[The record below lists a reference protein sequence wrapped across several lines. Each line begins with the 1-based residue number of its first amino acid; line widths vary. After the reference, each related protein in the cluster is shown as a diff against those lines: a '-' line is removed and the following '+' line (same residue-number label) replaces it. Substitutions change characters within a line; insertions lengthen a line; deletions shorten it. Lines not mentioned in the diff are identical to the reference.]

1 MMNRKRFFGGAA
13 HVFFDLAAT
22 VGSFFLAAWIRGKA
36 EVEPG
41 KPFHLALHLWLL
53 PVVLAVWAPLLWR
66 WGFHRAQRTDQ
77 PGLELWK
84 LVKTVAV
91 GSLVVLAV
99 IVLRK
104 FDPSRAFLA
113 LFVGLDAALLFL
125 LRMACVSVAH
135 HQRKRGYDRVY
146 VIVAGTGKAAR
157 QHVERIKVHPE
168 WGLEVK
174 GLLAEVPKLS
184 LDEVAGFKV
193 LGSLADLPDLLKKEV
208 VDEVH
213 FAVSRRT
220 LERLDEAVLVCDEM
234 GVTVRVTMG
243 LLGRLNS
250 RTSLEALEG
259 TALLTLSSAPRDG
272 FALLVKRVIDVGVS
286 AAALVA
292 ALPVVA
298 LAALAVK
305 ATSPGPLIFRQKR
318 SGMNG
323 RDFTLY
329 KFRTMV
335 ANAAALQAGLAAKNE
350 MDGPVFKIKADPRV
364 TSVGRVLRKL
374 SLDELPQL
382 WNVLR
387 GDMSIVGPR
396 PALPSEVGKYERWQR
411 RRLSMRPGI
420 TCIWQVSGR
429 NNVDFKHWMEMDLEY
444 IDNWS
449 LALDCRI
456 IFKTIPAVLFSRG
469 AS

>member
-1 MMNRKRFFGGAA
+1 MMNRRRLFGGAA

-22 VGSFFLAAWIRGKA
+22 VGAFFLAAWIRGRVA
-36 EVEPG
+36 IDPG
-41 KPFHLALHLWLL
+41 KPFQLAAHLWLL
-53 PVVLAVWAPLLWR
+53 PVALAIWAPLLWR

-77 PGLELWK
+77 PGIELWK
-84 LVKTVAV
+84 IVKTVVV
-91 GSLVVLAV
+91 GSLLLLAA

-104 FDPSRAFLA
+104 FDPARVFLA

-135 HQRKRGYDRVY
+135 HQRKRGYDRLY
-146 VIVAGTGKAAR
+146 VIVVGTGKAAR
-157 QHVERIKVHPE
+157 QHVEQLRSHPE

-184 LDEVAGFKV
+184 LDEVAGFKL
-193 LGSLADLPDLLKKEV
+193 LGSLPDLPDLLKKEV

-234 GVTVRVTMG
+234 GVTVRVAMG

-272 FALLVKRVIDVGVS
+272 LALLVKRVIDVGVS
-286 AAALVA
+286 ATALVA
-292 ALPVVA
+292 ALPVAA

-305 ATSPGPLIFRQKR
+305 VTSSGPLIFRQKR

-335 ANAAALQAGLAAKNE
+335 ANAEALQAGLALKNE

-364 TSVGRVLRKL
+364 TGVGRVLRKL

-429 NNVDFKHWMEMDLEY
+429 NNVDFKRWMEMDLEY

-456 IFKTIPAVLFSRG
+456 ILKTIPAVLFSRG